1 MTDQIVVEI
10 ATQSLL
16 TAGKISAPI
25 LLTALFVGVFMG
37 LIQSVTQIQEQTLSF
52 VPKFIAV
59 GAVIA
64 LSGSWMIAELV
75 ALCTQLFEM
84 AGELSR

>member
-10 ATQSLL
+10 ATQALL

-37 LIQSVTQIQEQTLSF
+37 LIQSVTQIQEQTLS
-52 VPKFIAV
+52 
-59 GAVIA
+59 
-64 LSGSWMIAELV
+64 
-75 ALCTQLFEM
+75 
-84 AGELSR
+84 